1 MKKLNIRN
9 FYKQILFAINVLNSI
24 LIAVCCSLYFIYSPS
39 FSSISFLTLLFPV
52 FYVFNLCFFI
62 YWILKLD
69 LRFILSLLIIII
81 FLYNSLS
88 IYNINNQSSVENGL
102 NIMSFNARLFNRYN
116 WIKNE
121 SLITET
127 EDFFKRESPEFIAI
141 QEFHKDY
148 EYIFKDYNY
157 SHIFLSGNSYGKSI
171 FSKNKI
177 IKKGVIAFDNSS
189 SNAIYADIVVKSDTI
204 RVYNAHFESFKFD
217 LYGSKE
223 EISILKMI
231 NKYKSTYKLQKEQSD
246 VLINHINNC
255 PFSIVLA
262 VDMNNTQHS
271 FVYRRLKEK
280 LDDSFV
286 ISGKGFG
293 STYRFN
299 FLPFRIDYI
308 FASPSISTNNFKIYK
323 QKLSDHNPI
332 SVYLN
337 I

>member
-1 MKKLNIRN
+1 MSNKCRNDICGTKIPNPRDLKKVNTNIKMDN
-9 FYKQILFAINVLNSI
+9 FG
-24 LIAVCCSLYFIYSPS
+24 
-39 FSSISFLTLLFPV
+39 
-52 FYVFNLCFFI
+52 
-62 YWILKLD
+62 
-69 LRFILSLLIIII
+69 R
-81 FLYNSLS
+81 
-88 IYNINNQSSVENGL
+88 
-102 NIMSFNARLFNRYN
+102 
-116 WIKNE
+116 
-121 SLITET
+121 
-127 EDFFKRESPEFIAI
+127 
-141 QEFHKDY
+141 
-148 EYIFKDYNY
+148 
-157 SHIFLSGNSYGKSI
+157 
-171 FSKNKI
+171 SK
-177 IKKGVIAFDNSS
+177 
-189 SNAIYADIVVKSDTI
+189 
-204 RVYNAHFESFKFD
+204 
-217 LYGSKE
+217 
-223 EISILKMI
+223 
-231 NKYKSTYKLQKEQSD
+231 
-246 VLINHINNC
+246 C